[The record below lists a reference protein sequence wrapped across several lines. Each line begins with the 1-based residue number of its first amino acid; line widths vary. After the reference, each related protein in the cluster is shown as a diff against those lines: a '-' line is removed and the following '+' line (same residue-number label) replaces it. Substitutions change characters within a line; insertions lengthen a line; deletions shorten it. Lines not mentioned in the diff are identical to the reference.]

1 MSPEATLRSDHVN
14 LLIFRYL
21 QESGFE
27 LAATAFHKDWHR
39 AAEFRDPESLPFAH
53 TLQRNELVSVVQAG
67 LHYDNLRARA
77 SKSERKF
84 RWTSA
89 DARDSTERQDGM
101 VENGAGSRPSSSS
114 RRKARPSVVRAMDD
128 FPVPAPKRQ
137 RRSEDDE
144 PHVNG
149 DRDAM
154 DVDTAS
160 ADADAD
166 AEGEED
172 NDVPSPA
179 MLSETEAAEAME
191 RYDSVMTQTESKVV
205 TKTSTMPWTID
216 RPGANALQ
224 GLWNPSTARKDV
236 HTFLAVGE
244 NLCRF
249 YDLPE
254 SDWDERQLQHVDEPS
269 ILEGSTVTA
278 CAWRPDGEAASLA
291 IDTLRSFP
299 DKSTSASLSLI
310 ERSRDGQ
317 ITTFQ
322 LTPPVLEPT
331 GMTISISYSPDGN
344 YLLAGRTNLKRGLV
358 QIWET
363 PRSDVEET
371 IAAREPVAWR
381 MLEHQITDVVWTGKD
396 TFTVCGENGLSMVY
410 QVDSN
415 LQQDVEASAV
425 SIASRGL
432 IAISTKLLEGEHSWS
447 HLSTD
452 RRNGVVAFASV
463 EAGKLVVTSRLQK
476 DETSTESDAEI
487 ELPDQLTAVAF
498 QPPSKKAESS
508 DANSPSEPFLLAL
521 AFESGQCTIFSVT
534 RSPGSII
541 SIAEVASLSLS
552 EGPATALAWSPNG
565 EHLAVGNA
573 DIMQIWQASSLKRK
587 NGVMHATEAAI
598 TWRPVTETRGVENG
612 HVQEGDE
619 GIGALPQPS
628 LAWSADGES
637 LSFAADK
644 KVAIIRFR
652 PQLNADANGR
662 DSP

>member
-101 VENGAGSRPSSSS
+101 IENGAGSRPSSSS
-114 RRKARPSVVRAMDD
+114 RRKARPSVVRATDD

-172 NDVPSPA
+172 HDVPSPA

-244 NLCRF
+244 NVCRF

-254 SDWDERQLQHVDEPS
+254 SDWDERQ
-269 ILEGSTVTA
+269 
-278 CAWRPDGEAASLA
+278 
-291 IDTLRSFP
+291 
-299 DKSTSASLSLI
+299 
-310 ERSRDGQ
+310 
-317 ITTFQ
+317 
-322 LTPPVLEPT
+322 
-331 GMTISISYSPDGN
+331 
-344 YLLAGRTNLKRGLV
+344 
-358 QIWET
+358 
-363 PRSDVEET
+363 
-371 IAAREPVAWR
+371 
-381 MLEHQITDVVWTGKD
+381 
-396 TFTVCGENGLSMVY
+396 
-410 QVDSN
+410 
-415 LQQDVEASAV
+415 V
-425 SIASRGL
+425 S
-432 IAISTKLLEGEHSWS
+432 
-447 HLSTD
+447 
-452 RRNGVVAFASV
+452 V
-463 EAGKLVVTSRLQK
+463 
-476 DETSTESDAEI
+476 
-487 ELPDQLTAVAF
+487 
-498 QPPSKKAESS
+498 
-508 DANSPSEPFLLAL
+508 
-521 AFESGQCTIFSVT
+521 
-534 RSPGSII
+534 
-541 SIAEVASLSLS
+541 
-552 EGPATALAWSPNG
+552 
-565 EHLAVGNA
+565 
-573 DIMQIWQASSLKRK
+573 
-587 NGVMHATEAAI
+587 
-598 TWRPVTETRGVENG
+598 
-612 HVQEGDE
+612 
-619 GIGALPQPS
+619 
-628 LAWSADGES
+628 
-637 LSFAADK
+637 
-644 KVAIIRFR
+644 KV
-652 PQLNADANGR
+652 
-662 DSP
+662 